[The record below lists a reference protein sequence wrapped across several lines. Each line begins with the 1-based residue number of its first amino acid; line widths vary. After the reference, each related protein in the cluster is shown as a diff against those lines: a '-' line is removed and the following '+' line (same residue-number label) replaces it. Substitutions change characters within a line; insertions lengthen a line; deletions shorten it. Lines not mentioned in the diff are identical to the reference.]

1 MRITIIGSG
10 YVGLV
15 TGACLADAGNHV
27 LCMDNDAAKVELLR
41 GGGIPIYEPGLEQ
54 LVRDNSAAGRLA
66 FTGDLKKSAAHGE
79 VLFIAVPTPPD
90 EDGAADVSHVLAAA
104 RAIAACMAEEK
115 LVVNKSTAPVGTVHR
130 AREVMAEELGRRGKE
145 IKFSVVSNPEF
156 LKEGAAVED
165 FMKPDRIIIGVD
177 GGGEGGGGKA
187 RQVLE
192 QLYAPF
198 NRSRRRML
206 VMDVRSAELTK
217 YAANAML
224 ATKISFINEMAALA
238 EILGADIEHVRQG
251 IGADRRIGHHCIYP
265 GCGYG
270 GSCLPKDVQALRRTA
285 AGHGYEARILAAV
298 SDVNRAQKTLLAK
311 KIAAHF
317 NVDDGGRGEGWKKL
331 RFALWGLAFKPNTD
345 DVREAPAIALARHL
359 LARGAQVQAHDPAAN
374 ANAKKILG
382 DGLRFYDDP
391 YAALS
396 GCDAL
401 LVLTEWKVFH
411 NPDLKRMASLMRGRA
426 VFDGRNMYRPAMF
439 SAAGFTCHGIGRP
452 A

>member
-15 TGACLADAGNHV
+15 TGACLADAGNNV
-27 LCMDNDAAKVELLR
+27 LCMDKDAAKVELLR
-41 GGGIPIYEPGLEQ
+41 GGGIPIYEPGLER

-66 FTGDLKKSAAHGE
+66 FTGDLKEGVAHGE

-90 EDGAADVSHVLAAA
+90 EDGAADVSQVLATA
-104 RAIAACMAEEK
+104 RAIAACMEEEK

-177 GGGEGGGGKA
+177 GEGDGGGKA
-187 RQVLE
+187 RQILE

-198 NRSRRRML
+198 NRNRRRML
-206 VMDVRSAELTK
+206 VMGVRSAELTK

-251 IGADRRIGHHCIYP
+251 IGADRRIGHHFIYP

-285 AGHGYEARILAAV
+285 AGHGFEARILAAV

-317 NVDDGGRGEGWKKL
+317 NVDEGGEGWKKL

-345 DVREAPAIALARHL
+345 DVREAPAIALAGHL
-359 LARGAQVQAHDPAAN
+359 LARGAQVNAFDPAAN

-382 DGLRFYDDP
+382 DDLRFCDDP
-391 YAALS
+391 YDALS

-411 NPDLKRMASLMRGRA
+411 NPDLKRMASLMRGRT

-439 SAAGFTCHGIGRP
+439 AAAGFTHHGIGRP